1 MDFRCRRRFRIFIGF
16 PGEANFSMLPSYG
29 FSAENLRRLD
39 FRYRIVT
46 VRTDDH
52 RLMFIRPF
60 LKMFL
65 IIQEISTLLT
75 SVLRKDHLSTSKR
88 IMTSPISNE
97 LPA

>member
-52 RLMFIRPF
+52 RLMFIHPF
-60 LKMFL
+60 LRMFL
-65 IIQEISTLLT
+65 IIQGNFNSTNLGT
-75 SVLRKDHLSTSKR
+75 KKGSSQY
-88 IMTSPISNE
+88 
-97 LPA
+97 